1 MEALLNDYDIL
12 CIYEAMEDFTPLD
25 GIDIAMY
32 EAGFNKD
39 EKKEKL
45 WDRNKSVMVNS
56 VNLLL
61 AMIKK
66 VKEMI
71 LGFLDSARN
80 LVDYVFLKKEDK
92 ERYAEY
98 EAYLR
103 SNPAYKGKKV
113 RVRDWRKVEKKYG
126 EALKRVDRLEVQ
138 VNAGTISKEEA
149 SKEEQSIMDDVA
161 KIGTTAISVVTADV
175 ALRVAKTSKDHAKT
189 LISWL
194 KRDQSLMDQ
203 MAKDMSMK
211 DMKKFEKEMKKAA
224 NGTFFTRMRDRIY
237 GKEQRDIVECI
248 NDTLKEVGNIDV
260 SGKGKLSLITKNL
273 GWGVKNR
280 GIIKGGIKHGLLDK
294 DTRGSINRVAEKGK
308 EIKDTVDSVK
318 GTLGLK

>member
-1 MEALLNDYDIL
+1 
-12 CIYEAMEDFTPLD
+12 
-25 GIDIAMY
+25 
-32 EAGFNKD
+32 
-39 EKKEKL
+39 
-45 WDRNKSVMVNS
+45 
-56 VNLLL
+56 
-61 AMIKK
+61 MIKK

-126 EALKRVDRLEVQ
+126 EALKRVDLLEVQ

-203 MAKDMSMK
+203 M
-211 DMKKFEKEMKKAA
+211 A